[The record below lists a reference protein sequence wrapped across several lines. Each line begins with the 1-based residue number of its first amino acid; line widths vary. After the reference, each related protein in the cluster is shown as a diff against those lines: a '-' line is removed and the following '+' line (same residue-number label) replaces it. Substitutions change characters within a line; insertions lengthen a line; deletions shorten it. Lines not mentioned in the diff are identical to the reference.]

1 MCLGY
6 VVGLAA
12 GSGPDAYLLR
22 YFGRFQLML
31 CCTVCSVCRGGL
43 VICHLVCVL
52 KCHKPKVMV
61 ATLRN
66 DIALLRLGLALCSSL
81 KWIPEIDIALLAYA
95 VLPA

>member
-22 YFGRFQLML
+22 HFGRFQLML

-43 VICHLVCVL
+43 VIDLSFCMCF
-52 KCHKPKVMV
+52 KM
-61 ATLRN
+61 
-66 DIALLRLGLALCSSL
+66 S
-81 KWIPEIDIALLAYA
+81 
-95 VLPA
+95 